1 MVSANENVAT
11 AQTDARA
18 GKYLTFQLANE
29 AFGIRVLKVRESMGL
44 QEITAVPQTP
54 AHIKGVI
61 NLRGKV
67 VPVIDLRLKFGLE
80 KKEDTD
86 RTCIIVVRLSLDGSR
101 PGAAEVTLGV
111 IVDEVSEVVNVP
123 AEAIEPPP
131 AFGSSVDVSFLLGVG
146 KLGNKVVMLL
156 DADRILPREELQ
168 TVAQEAA
175 VAA

>member
-1 MVSANENVAT
+1 MA
-11 AQTDARA
+11 A
-18 GKYLTFQLANE
+18 GKYLTFQLGKE
-29 AFGIRVLKVRESMGL
+29 AYGIGIMKV
-44 QEITAVPQTP
+44 QEIV
-54 AHIKGVI
+54 GVMPVTRMPKLPHFVRGLV

-67 VPVIDLRLKFGLE
+67 IPVFDLRLKFGLE

-86 RTCIIVVRLSLDGSR
+86 RTCIIVVRLSLDGTR

-123 AEAIEPPP
+123 AEAIEPAP

-146 KLGNKVVMLL
+146 KMGNKVVMLL

>member
-1 MVSANENVAT
+1 
-11 AQTDARA
+11 
-18 GKYLTFQLANE
+18 
-29 AFGIRVLKVRESMGL
+29 VRGL
-44 QEITAVPQTP
+44 V
-54 AHIKGVI
+54 

-67 VPVIDLRLKFGLE
+67 IPVFDLRLKFGLE
-80 KKEDTD
+80 SREDTD
-86 RTCIIVVRLSLDGSR
+86 RTCIIVVRLSLDGARSDA
-101 PGAAEVTLGV
+101 PVTLGV

-146 KLGNKVVMLL
+146 KMGNKVVMLL

-168 TVAQEAA
+168 AVAMEAA

>member
-1 MVSANENVAT
+1 MA
-11 AQTDARA
+11 A
-18 GKYLTFQLANE
+18 GKYLTFQLGKE
-29 AFGIRVLKVRESMGL
+29 AYGIGIMKV
-44 QEITAVPQTP
+44 QEIV
-54 AHIKGVI
+54 GVMPVTRMPKLPHFVRGLV

-67 VPVIDLRLKFGLE
+67 IPVFDLRLKFGLE

-123 AEAIEPPP
+123 AEAIEPAP

-168 TVAQEAA
+168 SVTQEAA

>member
-1 MVSANENVAT
+1 MA
-11 AQTDARA
+11 A
-18 GKYLTFQLANE
+18 GKYLTFHLGKE
-29 AFGIRVLKVRESMGL
+29 SYGIGIMKV
-44 QEITAVPQTP
+44 QEIV
-54 AHIKGVI
+54 GVMPVTRMPKLPHFVRGLV

-67 VPVIDLRLKFGLE
+67 IPVFDLRLKFGLE

-86 RTCIIVVRLSLDGSR
+86 RTCIIVVRLSLDGNQ
-101 PGAAEVTLGV
+101 AEAVEVTLGI

-168 TVAQEAA
+168 SVTMEAA

>member
-1 MVSANENVAT
+1 MA
-11 AQTDARA
+11 A
-18 GKYLTFQLANE
+18 GKYLTFQLGKE
-29 AFGIRVLKVRESMGL
+29 AYGIGIMKV
-44 QEITAVPQTP
+44 QEIV
-54 AHIKGVI
+54 GVMPVTRMPKLPHFVRGLV

-67 VPVIDLRLKFGLE
+67 IPVFDLRLKFGLE

-123 AEAIEPPP
+123 AEAIEPAP

-168 TVAQEAA
+168 SVTMEAA

>member
-1 MVSANENVAT
+1 MA
-11 AQTDARA
+11 A
-18 GKYLTFQLANE
+18 GKYLTFQLGKE
-29 AFGIRVLKVRESMGL
+29 AYGIGIMKV
-44 QEITAVPQTP
+44 QEIV
-54 AHIKGVI
+54 GVMPVTRMPKLPHFVRGLV

-67 VPVIDLRLKFGLE
+67 IPVFDLRLKFGLE
-80 KKEDTD
+80 KREDTD
-86 RTCIIVVRLSLDGSR
+86 RTCIIVVRLSLDGNR
-101 PGAAEVTLGV
+101 ADAAAVTLGI

-123 AEAIEPPP
+123 AEAIEPAP

-168 TVAQEAA
+168 SVTMEAA

>member
-1 MVSANENVAT
+1 MA
-11 AQTDARA
+11 A
-18 GKYLTFQLANE
+18 GKYLTFQLGKE
-29 AFGIRVLKVRESMGL
+29 AYGIGIMKV
-44 QEITAVPQTP
+44 QEIV
-54 AHIKGVI
+54 GVMPVTRMPKLPHFVRGLV

-67 VPVIDLRLKFGLE
+67 IPVFDLRLKFGLE

-86 RTCIIVVRLSLDGSR
+86 RTCIIVVRLSLDGTRADGS
-101 PGAAEVTLGV
+101 EVTLGI

-123 AEAIEPPP
+123 AEAIEPAP

-168 TVAQEAA
+168 SVGTEAA

>member
-1 MVSANENVAT
+1 MA
-11 AQTDARA
+11 A
-18 GKYLTFQLANE
+18 GKYLTFQLGKE
-29 AFGIRVLKVRESMGL
+29 AYGIGIMKV
-44 QEITAVPQTP
+44 QEIV
-54 AHIKGVI
+54 GVMPVTRMPKLPHFVRGLV

-67 VPVIDLRLKFGLE
+67 IPVFDLRLKFGLE
-80 KKEDTD
+80 RREDTD

-168 TVAQEAA
+168 TVTMEAA
-175 VAA
+175 AAA

>member
-1 MVSANENVAT
+1 MA
-11 AQTDARA
+11 A
-18 GKYLTFQLANE
+18 GKYLTFQLGKE
-29 AFGIRVLKVRESMGL
+29 AYGIGIMKV
-44 QEITAVPQTP
+44 QEIV
-54 AHIKGVI
+54 GVMPVTRMPKLPHFVRGLV

-67 VPVIDLRLKFGLE
+67 IPVFDLRLKFGLE
-80 KKEDTD
+80 RREDTD

-123 AEAIEPPP
+123 ADAIEPAP

-168 TVAQEAA
+168 SVTMEAA
-175 VAA
+175 AAA

>member
-1 MVSANENVAT
+1 MA
-11 AQTDARA
+11 A
-18 GKYLTFQLANE
+18 GKYLTFQLGKE
-29 AFGIRVLKVRESMGL
+29 AYGIGIMKV
-44 QEITAVPQTP
+44 QEIV
-54 AHIKGVI
+54 GVMPVTRMPKLPHFVRGLV

-67 VPVIDLRLKFGLE
+67 IPVFDLRLKFGLE
-80 KKEDTD
+80 RREDTD

-101 PGAAEVTLGV
+101 PGASEVTLGV

-168 TVAQEAA
+168 SVTMEAA
-175 VAA
+175 AAA

>member
-1 MVSANENVAT
+1 MP
-11 AQTDARA
+11 
-18 GKYLTFQLANE
+18 KLPHF
-29 AFGIRVLKVRESMGL
+29 VRGL
-44 QEITAVPQTP
+44 V
-54 AHIKGVI
+54 

-67 VPVIDLRLKFGLE
+67 IPVFDLRLKFGLE

-86 RTCIIVVRLSLDGSR
+86 RTCIIVVRLSLDGHS
-101 PGAAEVTLGV
+101 AEASEVTLGI

-123 AEAIEPPP
+123 AEAIEPAP

-146 KLGNKVVMLL
+146 KMGNKVVMLL

-168 TVAQEAA
+168 SVTQEAA

>member
-1 MVSANENVAT
+1 MA
-11 AQTDARA
+11 A
-18 GKYLTFQLANE
+18 GKYLTFHLGKE
-29 AFGIRVLKVRESMGL
+29 SYGIGIMKV
-44 QEITAVPQTP
+44 QEIV
-54 AHIKGVI
+54 GVMPVTRMPKLPHFVRGLV

-67 VPVIDLRLKFGLE
+67 IPVFDLRLKFGLE

-86 RTCIIVVRLSLDGSR
+86 RTCIIVVRLSLDGNQ
-101 PGAAEVTLGV
+101 AEAVEVTLGI

-123 AEAIEPPP
+123 AEAIEPAP

-168 TVAQEAA
+168 SVTMEAA

>member
-1 MVSANENVAT
+1 MS
-11 AQTDARA
+11 A
-18 GKYLTFQLANE
+18 GKYLTFQLGKE
-29 AFGIRVLKVRESMGL
+29 AYGIGIMKV
-44 QEITAVPQTP
+44 QEIV
-54 AHIKGVI
+54 GVMPVTRMPKLPHFVRGLV

-67 VPVIDLRLKFGLE
+67 IPVFDLRLKFGLE
-80 KKEDTD
+80 KREDTD

-101 PGAAEVTLGV
+101 ADAAAVTLGI

-123 AEAIEPPP
+123 AEAIEPAP

-168 TVAQEAA
+168 SVTMEAA

>member
-1 MVSANENVAT
+1 MS
-11 AQTDARA
+11 A
-18 GKYLTFQLANE
+18 GKYLTFQLGKE
-29 AFGIRVLKVRESMGL
+29 AYGIGIMKV
-44 QEITAVPQTP
+44 QEIV
-54 AHIKGVI
+54 GVMPVTRMPKLPHFVRGLV

-67 VPVIDLRLKFGLE
+67 IPVFDLRLKFGLE
-80 KKEDTD
+80 RRDDTD
-86 RTCIIVVRLSLDGSR
+86 RTCIIVVRLSLDGNR
-101 PGAAEVTLGV
+101 VDAAAVTLGI

-168 TVAQEAA
+168 SVTMEAA

>member
-1 MVSANENVAT
+1 MA
-11 AQTDARA
+11 A
-18 GKYLTFQLANE
+18 GKYLTFQLGKE
-29 AFGIRVLKVRESMGL
+29 AYGIGIMKV
-44 QEITAVPQTP
+44 QEIV
-54 AHIKGVI
+54 GVMPVTRMPKLPRFVRGLV

-67 VPVIDLRLKFGLE
+67 IPVFDLRLKFGLE
-80 KKEDTD
+80 GKEDTD
-86 RTCIIVVRLSLDGSR
+86 RTCIIVVRLSLDGNR

-131 AFGSSVDVSFLLGVG
+131 GFGSSVDVSFLLGVG

-168 TVAQEAA
+168 SVTQEAA

>member
-1 MVSANENVAT
+1 MA
-11 AQTDARA
+11 A
-18 GKYLTFQLANE
+18 GKYLTFQLGKE
-29 AFGIRVLKVRESMGL
+29 AYGIGIMKV
-44 QEITAVPQTP
+44 QEIV
-54 AHIKGVI
+54 GVMPVTRMPKLPHFVRGLV

-67 VPVIDLRLKFGLE
+67 IPVFDLRLKFGLE
-80 KKEDTD
+80 RKEDTD
-86 RTCIIVVRLSLDGSR
+86 RTCIIVVRLSLDGN
-101 PGAAEVTLGV
+101 GADASEVTLGI

-123 AEAIEPPP
+123 ADAIEPAP

-168 TVAQEAA
+168 SVTQEAA